1 MLDAIAAPFA
11 YEFMQKAVLV
21 GGVVGALC
29 ALLSP
34 FVTLRGWS
42 LLGDAL
48 SHAVVPGVAVAGLIG
63 APFIA
68 GAGIAALLAVGA
80 IGAVQDNARLRPD
93 AVIGVVFTAFFAAG
107 LLIVSVWPSN
117 LRVTSILFGD
127 LLGIADRDIA
137 QVLAVGA
144 LCLVVVALK
153 WRDLRHYCFD
163 PQHARSVGLPTRL
176 LHGTL
181 LVMLSLATV
190 ATLQAVGAL
199 LVVAMLITPGA
210 IATLLTDRFGRMLV
224 IAPAVGAAT
233 SMAGAYGSYFLDGSA
248 GGIIVSLQT
257 GLFLLAFLFAP
268 RHGWLATRRRASA

>member
-68 GAGIAALLAVGA
+68 GAGLPALLAVGA
-80 IGAVQDNARLRPD
+80 IGAVQDTSRLRPD

-127 LLGIADRDIA
+127 LLGRDRADMLIADDAACIDDETFGHARRA
-137 QVLAVGA
+137 E
-144 LCLVVVALK
+144 
-153 WRDLRHYCFD
+153 RDLRV
-163 PQHARSVGLPTRL
+163 A
-176 LHGTL
+176 HGI
-181 LVMLSLATV
+181 A
-190 ATLQAVGAL
+190 ADGGKG
-199 LVVAMLITPGA
+199 VAMAAQEFGHVLGPVAKGDGIDRHA
-210 IATLLTDRFGRMLV
+210 ALAKVEQNRRFGDAGD
-224 IAPAVGAAT
+224 APAGEEV
-233 SMAGAYGSYFLDGSA
+233 D
-248 GGIIVSLQT
+248 
-257 GLFLLAFLFAP
+257 
-268 RHGWLATRRRASA
+268 